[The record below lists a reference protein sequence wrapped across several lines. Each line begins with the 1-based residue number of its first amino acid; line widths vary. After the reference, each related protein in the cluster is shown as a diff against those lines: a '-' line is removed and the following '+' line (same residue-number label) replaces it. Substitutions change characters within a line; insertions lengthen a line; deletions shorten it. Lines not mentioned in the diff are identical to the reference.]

1 MKKLALL
8 LIVILS
14 LSFLGCGGSSTEK
27 ETIKAKDNSTAEV
40 KTVEKKEK
48 KLPEGFPEELTF
60 PFDLARLMTTGS
72 GTGSQIINKDGDM
85 SFGKEQTFKSYSIWE
100 SRPKNVPE
108 IISHYQKLM
117 TDLGYEGEWKGN
129 GEDKAYGNFKKGNN
143 ELELHISK
151 DQFKFGLK
159 IWGAEVV
166 K

>member
-1 MKKLALL
+1 MKKLTLL

-14 LSFLGCGGSSTEK
+14 LSFLGCGGNSAEK
-27 ETIKAKDNSTAEV
+27 ETIKAKEDSTAEV
-40 KTVEKKEK
+40 KTVEKKGK
-48 KLPEGFPEELTF
+48 KLPEGYPEELVV
-60 PFDLARLMTTGS
+60 PFDLARRMTSGS
-72 GTGSQIINKDGDM
+72 GTGSQTINENGSM

-108 IISHYQKLM
+108 IISHYKKLM
-117 TDLGYEGEWKGN
+117 TDLGYEGEWKGEEN
-129 GEDKAYGNFKKGNN
+129 NAYGVFKKGDN
-143 ELELHISK
+143 ELELHISE